1 MIDPVTVA
9 IGATALSA
17 VEGGVSL
24 LQVKKNN
31 DLKRDLNR
39 QRVELSILEIGSVI
53 AVVASLIDAHITK
66 KRYMA
71 INGKIDD
78 RVSRLAVAVDE
89 LEYRINSINLS
100 ALDAKLD
107 MVVAA
112 TATPK
117 IIPVP
122 TTPDDDKKEEE
133 SEA

>member
-133 SEA
+133 SGD